1 MLFKLLGLP
10 VTLPAK
16 GIGFVFEKVAELADQ
31 ELNDESVVR
40 EQLLLLQLRLEE
52 GEIEEEEYAQQ
63 EVELFARLRAIKERK
78 KQLAQEELAALR
90 AQAEEQVSGKRRVV
104 VETALDEPEGR

>member
-16 GIGFVFEKVAELADQ
+16 GIGYVFGKVAELADQ

-52 GEIEEEEYAQQ
+52 GEIEEGAYAEQ
-63 EVELFARLRAIKERK
+63 EAELFARLREIKERK
-78 KQLAQEELAALR
+78 KQRAQEELAELR
-90 AQAEEQVSGKRRVV
+90 AQAEDQVSGRRRVV
-104 VETALDEPEGR
+104 VETALDEPDGR